1 MSAPPLR
8 LIDPP
13 TPFSPIE
20 ELRAFLLEMEAIQ
33 KPNDAQVL
41 EAILMARQMI
51 DELEPELK

>member
-1 MSAPPLR
+1 MSSPPYR

-20 ELRAFLLEMEAIQ
+20 EWRAFLLEMEAIG
-33 KPNDAQVL
+33 KPNDAQVR

-51 DELEPELK
+51 DELERELK

>member
-1 MSAPPLR
+1 MSTPPYR

-20 ELRAFLLEMEAIQ
+20 EWRAFLLELESIW
-33 KPNDAQVL
+33 KPDDAQVL

-51 DELEPELK
+51 DELERELK